1 MHTFPPRERA
11 VGGSRNALSRRSTSL
26 MTVFMLTH
34 TGRVPSFQ
42 LLISFGHR
50 WRPEISLPLLSFLHI
65 SAESS
70 RGRENRAARAP
81 PARPPRL
88 GAPRSPPEPPSPW
101 APRGRGTLPTGQQDA
116 IAPSLVL
123 LGLLERFLPFFS
135 PPSWSSRAPS
145 PPGMEPPGHGEG
157 NPRKSG
163 KKKKELSK
171 RKKI

>member
-88 GAPRSPPEPPSPW
+88 GAPRSPPLHGLPVAVALCPRASRMLSPHRW
-101 APRGRGTLPTGQQDA
+101 CYWGYWRAF
-116 IAPSLVL
+116 S
-123 LGLLERFLPFFS
+123 RFF

-171 RKKI
+171 RKKIKKK